1 VVKDGEPV
9 ADGRL
14 RERPEATIGVVR
26 TFLDAHGARL
36 RPGERIIAG
45 SLIAPMDIAPGDR
58 LDVSFGVLGSLS
70 VAFC

>member
-1 VVKDGEPV
+1 MGRDCV
-9 ADGRL
+9 A
-14 RERPEATIGVVR
+14 
-26 TFLDAHGARL
+26 
-36 RPGERIIAG
+36 GERIIAG